1 MGRLMD
7 ILTGRRAAEQRAVRD
22 RLDLEAEIHVAN
34 VVAEADELRRKREA
48 LQGVL
53 DDLTERR
60 RGRNDA

>member
-1 MGRLMD
+1 MGKLMD
-7 ILTGRRAAEQRAVRD
+7 MLTGRRAAEQRAVRD
-22 RLDLEAEIHVAN
+22 RLELQAEIAVAE
-34 VVAEADELRRKREA
+34 VQAEADALRRKREA